1 MSAIDIHSLW
11 INRQSFIDYLSTDP
25 SLTTIACLKDTFIFD
40 QGQKNRYLYYI
51 VEGLVKITMTNIRG
65 EEKMLSVLNPGVFIN
80 ENSFFLNIDSM
91 ASAQAITNT
100 KLIRISRS
108 DFKRI
113 AAENSEF
120 TLSMII
126 SMSMKIRIL
135 TAQVEYLTFFDNKTH
150 LAIVIQGLINDFGRK
165 DKSGAIVVDLP
176 TTDQDLANY
185 LGIRR
190 ETVTKILSKFKAEGI
205 LEKKNKRLYIYDHQK
220 LSDMINGLGLSR

>member
-11 INRQSFIDYLSTDP
+11 INRQAFIDYLSTDP
-25 SLTTIACLKDTFIFD
+25 SLTTTTYLKDDFIFD
-40 QGQKNRYLYYI
+40 QGQKNCYLHYI

-65 EEKMLSVLNPGVFIN
+65 EEKLLSVLNPGVFIN

-91 ASAQAITNT
+91 ASAQTLTDT

-113 AAENSEF
+113 AAENSQF

-150 LAIVIQGLINDFGRK
+150 LAIVIQSLVNDFGRK
-165 DKSGAIVVDLP
+165 DKSGVIVVDLP

-205 LEKKNKRLYIYDHQK
+205 LEKKNKRLYIYDPQK
-220 LSDMINGLGLSR
+220 LSAIINDSVPFL